1 MSGRFAVLLAAL
13 LWSTSGLFIKSPEL
27 LSVAPAERAGPLI
40 ALWRGVF
47 CAALLLPFV
56 RWRTLKFEW
65 ALISL
70 FLSFSLMSICFIT
83 AMTRSDAGDVI
94 FLQYTAPFWVLLI
107 NWLWLREATPKRSLA
122 ALGVAM
128 LGVLTIV
135 GLGSGVGDWIG
146 LCLALVAGFGYGGVI
161 VSLRLLRGQDSVS
174 VMALTQLVCVVLL
187 VPFLQGHD
195 PWLSGGQWAWVGGLA
210 VVQYAVPYVLFAWGL
225 KQVGAQ
231 EASILTLLEPVVNPI
246 WVLLIWGQ
254 AIAPHTLIGGA
265 LILMALLIRYTGG
278 AASSTARA

>member
-27 LSVAPAERAGPLI
+27 LAVAPAERAGPLI

-65 ALISL
+65 PLISL

-107 NWLWLREATPKRSLA
+107 NWVWLR
-122 ALGVAM
+122 
-128 LGVLTIV
+128 
-135 GLGSGVGDWIG
+135 
-146 LCLALVAGFGYGGVI
+146 
-161 VSLRLLRGQDSVS
+161 
-174 VMALTQLVCVVLL
+174 
-187 VPFLQGHD
+187 
-195 PWLSGGQWAWVGGLA
+195 
-210 VVQYAVPYVLFAWGL
+210 
-225 KQVGAQ
+225 
-231 EASILTLLEPVVNPI
+231 
-246 WVLLIWGQ
+246 
-254 AIAPHTLIGGA
+254 
-265 LILMALLIRYTGG
+265 
-278 AASSTARA
+278 